1 MISKSSI
8 SGISKVK
15 IRQILWISAIWT
27 GLGALDALNT
37 QAVAFTSFL
46 SIPRTYIFERFF
58 LVNTITAL
66 LSGLISGTV
75 FIFFMRERLQGHSYG
90 FAIAV
95 SSLVVISINFFI
107 TILGYELFLSSQIGE
122 GFFDSAF
129 MSRTELLLRAPFY
142 LKNLIF
148 WMLIV
153 LLTIWTI
160 NVNEKYGPGV
170 LFKLI
175 MGRYHRPREETRIF
189 MFVDLKSST
198 MIAEKLGHIKF
209 FDMLNDFFRDITN
222 AILYTSGEIY
232 RYVGDEVVISWSME
246 AGARNA
252 NCIRCFYS
260 MREAIQK
267 KSAQYKEK
275 YGFVPEFKAGLHSG
289 MVTVGE
295 IGIIKRDIVYSG
307 DVLNT
312 AARIQSM
319 CNKFR
324 VKILLSKYL
333 LDKLNL
339 PPHEYAFK
347 RMGNIELK
355 GKRQKVELYTFEE
368 SVEPSLQLPAVFST

>member
-15 IRQILWISAIWT
+15 IRQVLWISAIWT
-27 GLGALDALNT
+27 CLGALDALNT

-58 LVNTITAL
+58 WVNTLSAL
-66 LSGLISGTV
+66 LSGLTSGAV
-75 FIFFMRERLQGHSYG
+75 FIFFLRERLRRNSYG
-90 FAIAV
+90 FAIVV
-95 SSLVVISINFFI
+95 SSLVVISINFLI
-107 TILGYELFLSSQIGE
+107 TIIAYELFLSSQIGE
-122 GFFDSAF
+122 RIFDSVF
-129 MSRTELLLRAPFY
+129 MSPTELMIRAPFY
-142 LKNLIF
+142 LKNMVF
-148 WMLIV
+148 WMIIV

-189 MFVDLKSST
+189 MFVDIKSST
-198 MIAEKLGHIKF
+198 MIAEKLGHIQF

-222 AILYTSGEIY
+222 PILYTSGEIY
-232 RYVGDEVVISWSME
+232 QYVGDEVVISWSIE
-246 AGARNA
+246 EGARNA

-267 KSAQYKEK
+267 ASNRYKER
-275 YGFVPEFKAGLHSG
+275 YGFVPEFKAGLHCG

-295 IGIIKRDIVYSG
+295 IGVIKRDIVYSG

-339 PPHEYAFK
+339 PPHEYSSK

-355 GKRQKVELYTFEE
+355 GKKQKVELYTFEE
-368 SVEPSLQLPAVFST
+368 PVEADLQLPAVFST

>member
-1 MISKSSI
+1 MKVLL
-8 SGISKVK
+8 SGMSRVRV
-15 IRQILWISAIWT
+15 RQVIWISIIWT
-27 GLGALDALNT
+27 CLGALDALNT
-37 QAVAFTSFL
+37 QAVAFTSFF
-46 SIPRTYIFERFF
+46 SIPRTYIFEQFF
-58 LVNTITAL
+58 WVNTLSAL
-66 LSGLISGTV
+66 LSGIVSGST
-75 FIFFMRERLQGHSYG
+75 FIFFLRPRLRRHSYG
-90 FAIAV
+90 FAMVV
-95 SSLVVISINFFI
+95 SSVVVISINFFI
-107 TILGYELFLSSQIGE
+107 TILGYELFLSHQIGE
-122 GFFDSAF
+122 GIFDSVF
-129 MSRTELLLRAPFY
+129 ISRTDFLLRAPFY
-142 LKNLIF
+142 LKNMIF

-153 LLTIWTI
+153 LITIWTI

-175 MGRYHRPREETRIF
+175 MGRYHQPREEARIF
-189 MFVDLKSST
+189 MFVDIKSST

-209 FDMLNDFFRDITN
+209 FDLLNDFFRDITN
-222 AILYTSGEIY
+222 PILYTSGEIY
-232 RYVGDEVVISWSME
+232 QYVGDEVVVSWAVHE
-246 AGARNA
+246 GARNA

-260 MREAIQK
+260 MREAIQNQ
-267 KSAQYKEK
+267 AGRYKEK
-275 YGFVPEFKAGLHSG
+275 YGFVPEFKAGLHYG

-295 IGIIKRDIVYSG
+295 IGVIKRDIVYSG

-339 PPHEYAFK
+339 PPHEYASK

-368 SVEPSLQLPAVFST
+368 SLETNAPISIISAT